1 MKKVKKDIKETRD
14 YLLFK
19 KGEMENQESLAQE
32 DPMVFQGIQVSS
44 NCIFKSK
51 ERQKPAPV
59 ANSFLLK
66 VNDFTFL
73 AKIVL
78 KEICTLRNGAV
89 IAKMPSSHG
98 DHPAS
103 ILSKTVTW
111 SYGAQG

>member
-1 MKKVKKDIKETRD
+1 MKRVKKDIKETRD

-32 DPMVFQGIQVSS
+32 DPVVFQGIQVSS
-44 NCIFKSK
+44 NCAFKSK
-51 ERQKPAPV
+51 ERQKPV
-59 ANSFLLK
+59 AISLLLK
-66 VNDFTFL
+66 VNDFTLL

-89 IAKMPSSHG
+89 IAKIPISHG

-103 ILSKTVTW
+103 
-111 SYGAQG
+111 YAHG